1 MARVNRKKFRRKPAR
16 KPPARRK
23 PARKPPVRRKPVRK
37 PARRRP
43 PVRRRYRQNPFFI
56 RETFA
61 RRDQGLVLKGSYY
74 HFFRSDRHMWG
85 DILSYESAR
94 NSIRTDGVVVPDGP
108 GAYLFRV
115 EIRSGG
121 ESHWA
126 STGLFDIKTSPYSV
140 VPNNSAKNDF
150 LGSSLAEF
158 AETDPIIM
166 LATASRRWI
175 GRIIVQLIY
184 FG

>member
-1 MARVNRKKFRRKPAR
+1 MARVKRKKYRR

-23 PARKPPVRRKPVRK
+23 PARKPPVRRKP
-37 PARRRP
+37 ARRKP